1 MTWPNFLR
9 GRCGGGNC
17 WRPRMK
23 LTDARA
29 PTRFAPTRHDSCV
42 RPVSSLPC
50 GPLRTL
56 ESRNSCV
63 LTAAWRRRVRAGFS
77 ASLWRSA
84 FRSDCPVTL
93 GLLARRNLLGAEREA
108 NAASFAARPRGELR
122 SEVGAKRQPPQ
133 PQPQPVSPPPDTAC
147 RGARNI
153 AKSGNSQT
161 SAPGRHQ
168 PSSRPRG
175 AMCRGSRTT
184 RCRH

>member
-29 PTRFAPTRHDSCV
+29 PTSFEPTRHDSCV
-42 RPVSSLPC
+42 RPVSSLAC

-56 ESRNSCV
+56 ESMNSCV
-63 LTAAWRRRVRAGFS
+63 LTAARQRRVRAGCS
-77 ASLWRSA
+77 ASLSRSA
-84 FRSDCPVTL
+84 FRSDCPVML
-93 GLLARRNLLGAEREA
+93 GLLIRRNRSSAESEA
-108 NAASFAARPRGELR
+108 SSAARPRGEHR
-122 SEVGAKRQPPQ
+122 IKVGAKRRPPRPVAPQ
-133 PQPQPVSPPPDTAC
+133 PGTDC
-147 RGARNI
+147 GAARSI
-153 AKSGNSQT
+153 VTSGNSQT

-168 PSSRPRG
+168 PSSPPRG
-175 AMCRGSRTT
+175 AMRRGSRTT

>member
-29 PTRFAPTRHDSCV
+29 PTSFEPTRHDSCV
-42 RPVSSLPC
+42 RPVSSLAC

-56 ESRNSCV
+56 ESMNSCV
-63 LTAAWRRRVRAGFS
+63 LTAARQRRVRAGCC
-77 ASLWRSA
+77 ASLSRSA
-84 FRSDCPVTL
+84 FRSDCPVML
-93 GLLARRNLLGAEREA
+93 GPLARRNRLSAKSEA
-108 NAASFAARPRGELR
+108 NAASSAARIRGEHR
-122 SEVGAKRQPPQ
+122 SKVGAKRRPPRPVLPQ
-133 PQPQPVSPPPDTAC
+133 PGTDC
-147 RGARNI
+147 RAARNI
-153 AKSGNSQT
+153 VTSGNSQT

-168 PSSRPRG
+168 PSSTPRG
-175 AMCRGSRTT
+175 VMRRGSRTT